1 MKEFPNWIYGTFE
14 FSIFHTDFVFLCD
27 SAKNYRSQ
35 FDLIL
40 PFVGRGPARKIY
52 NKHALKDLNHEI
64 ELWKLM

>member
-1 MKEFPNWIYGTFE
+1 MALLNFQ
-14 FSIFHTDFVFLCD
+14 FSTWTLYFFLTLQ
-27 SAKNYRSQ
+27 KIGLQ

-64 ELWKLM
+64 EL

>member
-1 MKEFPNWIYGTFE
+1 M
-14 FSIFHTDFVFLCD
+14 DFVFLCD

-64 ELWKLM
+64 EL